1 VGNPTASSSILSST
15 PAPWRGAWRSVFDG
29 RQPAGCRRTKK
40 KWQTWGDL
48 QKVSSCGCSPNS
60 SAGHGPTSCVW
71 NATAGFCSPR
81 AWGSA
86 AGGRRPAAICA
97 STGRMKGDERGNRE
111 ISGLRPA
118 SAALAPRSQRPAA
131 ICAGTWRTKGEERGD
146 LRNFRPHAYAAD
158 QRAVLARSGRWMQLR
173 LCVRLRRRA
182 YGPRQEKA
190 SG

>member
-1 VGNPTASSSILSST
+1 MANLGRLAEGVFLWLQPQLQ
-15 PAPWRGAWRSVFDG
+15 RRSWPHFLRVECDG
-29 RQPAGCRRTKK
+29 RLLQP
-40 KWQTWGDL
+40 
-48 QKVSSCGCSPNS
+48 SCMGI
-60 SAGHGPTSCVW
+60 
-71 NATAGFCSPR
+71 R
-81 AWGSA
+81 
-86 AGGRRPAAICA
+86 GRRPAAICA

-173 LCVRLRRRA
+173 LCVRLQRRA